1 MSKGGGK
8 FGGNFGDDAV
18 SAMKNWAS
26 RLEAERARP
35 GCGTDWG
42 FLATGDINDRQGEN
56 ISGRLAAVQK
66 ELDVLEAK
74 AKQEGWK
81 QTSSSAYDTGV
92 SPEAHIAGVWT
103 KRRSPND
110 PSIKPTNLYLGH
122 R

>member
-8 FGGNFGDDAV
+8 FGGSFGDDAV

-26 RLEAERARP
+26 RLEAEETASRMWYK
-35 GCGTDWG
+35 DWG

-81 QTSSSAYDTGV
+81 QTSSSAYDNGV
-92 SPEAHIAGVWT
+92 SPEAHVAGVWT

-110 PSIKPTNLYLGH
+110 PSIKPTNPY
-122 R
+122 

>member
-18 SAMKNWAS
+18 GAMKNWAS
-26 RLEAERARP
+26 RLEAEETASRMWYK
-35 GCGTDWG
+35 DWG

-103 KRRSPND
+103 KR
-110 PSIKPTNLYLGH
+110 KP
-122 R
+122 

>member
-8 FGGNFGDDAV
+8 FGGSFGDDAV

-26 RLEAERARP
+26 RLEAEETASRMWYK
-35 GCGTDWG
+35 DWG

-81 QTSSSAYDTGV
+81 QTSSVLMTMVSHRRHMLLVYGQSA
-92 SPEAHIAGVWT
+92 EALMILA
-103 KRRSPND
+103 
-110 PSIKPTNLYLGH
+110 
-122 R
+122 